1 MKSSPLPTPTVYL
14 PLSLPS
20 PYRPPP
26 PALAWTIWSLG
37 AALYFI
43 GFYQRVA
50 PAVLANELTA
60 VFELT
65 AAGLGHLSAFYFYSY
80 VAMQIPTGILADR
93 LGPRKLLTVGTVI
106 AAMGT
111 AVFAFAPNATMA
123 NLGRLLIG
131 ASVGVAFV
139 SMLKL
144 ASVWMPPRQFA
155 LASGLAL
162 AVGVLGAVFAG
173 TPLSAAAQSY
183 GWRPVMGFSAAATLL
198 LAIAVWVI
206 VRDHP
211 SDRGFETHAAFGAG
225 SPMSGASHILRD
237 LGQIARA
244 RNVVLLFFAAGAA
257 SAMVL
262 TFAGLWGVPYLTT
275 HYGLSRGAAA
285 AQCSTMM
292 VAWALGSIAY
302 SAVSDRIGRR
312 KLPFMIGLS
321 VAMSLWAVLIYGPR
335 WPDPVLTALMAGIGF
350 FGGCFI
356 VTFAFS
362 KESGPA
368 QLAGTVSGIANM
380 GVIQGPMF
388 MQPLVGVMLDASW
401 SGAMQNGVRV
411 FELGAYQRGFSLVLL
426 WGVVA
431 LALLAFTRETH
442 CKQQG

>member
-1 MKSSPLPTPTVYL
+1 VNPDHRSH
-14 PLSLPS
+14 
-20 PYRPPP
+20 P
-26 PALAWTIWSLG
+26 PAFLAWTIWSLG

-50 PAVLANELTA
+50 PAVLANELTT
-60 VFELT
+60 VFGLT

-93 LGPRKLLTVGTVI
+93 LGPRKLLTAGAVI
-106 AAMGT
+106 AALGT
-111 AVFAFAPNATMA
+111 AVFAMAQSAFMA
-123 NLGRLLIG
+123 NMGRMLIG

-144 ASVWMPPRQFA
+144 ASVWMPPRRFA
-155 LASGLAL
+155 LTSGMAL

-173 TPLSAAAQSY
+173 APLAAASEAF
-183 GWRPVMGFSAAATLL
+183 GWRAVMGATAAATLF
-198 LAIAVWVI
+198 LAAAVWIV
-206 VRDHP
+206 VRDQPHE
-211 SDRGFETHAAFGAG
+211 RGF
-225 SPMSGASHILRD
+225 ASHAHASSAGTVVRSHVMDDLR
-237 LGQIARA
+237 QIVGS

-262 TFAGLWGVPYLTT
+262 TFAGLWGVPFLTT
-275 HYGLSRGAAA
+275 HYGLSRTAAA
-285 AQCSTMM
+285 AQCSAMM
-292 VAWALGSIAY
+292 IAWAIGSIAY

-312 KLPFMIGLS
+312 KLPFIAGLGL
-321 VAMSLWAVLIYGPR
+321 AMTLWAVLIYGPR
-335 WPDPVLTALMAGIGF
+335 WPLPVLAALMVSIGF

-368 QLAGTVSGIANM
+368 HLAGTVSGIANM
-380 GVIQGPMF
+380 GVIQGPML

-401 SGAMQNGVRV
+401 SGAMQNGVRI
-411 FELGAYQRGFSLVLL
+411 FELSAYQRAFSMVLIL
-426 WGVVA
+426 GA
-431 LALLAFTRETH
+431 ISLLLLAFTRETH